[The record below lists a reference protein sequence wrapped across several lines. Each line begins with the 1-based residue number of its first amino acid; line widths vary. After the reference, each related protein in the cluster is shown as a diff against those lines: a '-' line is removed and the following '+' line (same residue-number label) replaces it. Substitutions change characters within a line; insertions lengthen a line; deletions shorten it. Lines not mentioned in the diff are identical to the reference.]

1 MRVIWA
7 ALAAIVMSVG
17 LLAGCNA
24 SATGGPL
31 NAAGSIGTST
41 ATGGSSDRD
50 TGGSSGRDAGGSSA
64 RGLGG
69 PSADAGGSWTDAG
82 GSSTAATTA
91 SKPSC
96 GGKVSDVQDVER
108 LINEPVGCPGALNT
122 FWHGELGDAWTA
134 PRFVPYHDGEV
145 PDDACGR
152 QVNDPRQFADNAL
165 YCTLDDTV
173 AYSVDFLDELAQV
186 GGPTY
191 PLFVLMHELSHRG
204 DRIGGNLGV
213 VTRAEE
219 NQADCFAGRQASAA
233 HDAGRIA
240 VRDALQ
246 GALLFYS
253 LGDTRGG
260 WFAQEPASAPDAHGS
275 PRQRAQAFA
284 LGYLRDSS
292 TCHTIGRS
300 ETGDVSF

>member
-24 SATGGPL
+24 AATGGPL
-31 NAAGSIGTST
+31 NAAGGVGTSS
-41 ATGGSSDRD
+41 ATGGVSAGADS
-50 TGGSSGRDAGGSSA
+50 GSPAGAGGALSA
-64 RGLGG
+64 
-69 PSADAGGSWTDAG
+69 
-82 GSSTAATTA
+82 AATA
-91 SKPSC
+91 SGSSC
-96 GGKVSDVQDVER
+96 GGKVTNVQDVER
-108 LINEPVGCPGALNT
+108 LVNEPVGCPGALNT

-152 QVNDPRQFADNAL
+152 EVNDPRQFAGNAL

-173 AYSVDFLDELAQV
+173 AYSVDFLDELTQI

-240 VRDALQ
+240 VTDALQ

-253 LGDTRGG
+253 LGDTSGG
-260 WFAQEPASAPDAHGS
+260 WFSQEPASAPDAHGS

-284 LGYLRDSS
+284 FGYLRDSA
-292 TCHTIGRS
+292 TCHRIGKS

>member
-17 LLAGCNA
+17 FLAGCNA

-31 NAAGSIGTST
+31 NAAGGVGTST
-41 ATGGSSDRD
+41 ATGGVPVSATGDSSAGLSGDSSAGAGR
-50 TGGSSGRDAGGSSA
+50 GSPAGAGGALSV
-64 RGLGG
+64 
-69 PSADAGGSWTDAG
+69 
-82 GSSTAATTA
+82 AATA
-91 SKPSC
+91 SSPSC
-96 GGKVSDVQDVER
+96 GGKVTDVQDVER
-108 LINEPVGCPGALNT
+108 LVNEPVGCPGALNT
-122 FWHGELGDAWTA
+122 FWHGELGDAWTT

-145 PDDACGR
+145 PDDECGR

-173 AYSVDFLDELAQV
+173 AYSVDFLDELTRI

-240 VRDALQ
+240 VTDALQ

-253 LGDTRGG
+253 LGDTSGG

-284 LGYLRDSS
+284 FGYLRDSA
-292 TCHTIGRS
+292 TCYRIGKS

>member
-1 MRVIWA
+1 
-7 ALAAIVMSVG
+7 MSVG
-17 LLAGCNA
+17 LLTGCNA

-31 NAAGSIGTST
+31 NAAGGVGSGT
-41 ATGGSSDRD
+41 ATGGSSA
-50 TGGSSGRDAGGSSA
+50 SVPGGSSA
-64 RGLGG
+64 A
-69 PSADAGGSWTDAG
+69 ADGAL
-82 GSSTAATTA
+82 TA
-91 SKPSC
+91 SSAASRSSC
-96 GGKVSDVQDVER
+96 GGKVTDVRDVER

-122 FWHGELGDAWTA
+122 FWHGELGDAWTT
-134 PRFVPYHDGEV
+134 PRFVPYRDGEV

-152 QVNDPRQFADNAL
+152 QVNDPRVFADNAL

-173 AYSVDFLDELAQV
+173 AYSVDFLNELAQV

-219 NQADCFAGRQASAA
+219 NQADCFAGRQASVA

-240 VRDALQ
+240 VTDALQ

-260 WFAQEPASAPDAHGS
+260 WFAQEAASAPDAHGT

-284 LGYLRDSS
+284 FGYLRGSS
-292 TCHTIGRS
+292 TCHRIGKS
-300 ETGDVSF
+300 QTGDVSF

>member
-24 SATGGPL
+24 SATGVPL
-31 NAAGSIGTST
+31 NAASGIDTS
-41 ATGGSSDRD
+41 AALGGSSVGATGDSSAV
-50 TGGSSGRDAGGSSA
+50 TGGA
-64 RGLGG
+64 L
-69 PSADAGGSWTDAG
+69 PV
-82 GSSTAATTA
+82 AATA
-91 SKPSC
+91 SPASC
-96 GGKVSDVQDVER
+96 GGKVTNVQDVQR

-134 PRFVPYHDGEV
+134 PRFVAYRDGEV

-152 QVNDPRQFADNAL
+152 EVNDPRQFADNAL

-240 VRDALQ
+240 VSDALQ

-284 LGYLRDSS
+284 FGYLRDSS
-292 TCHTIGRS
+292 TCHTIGKS
-300 ETGDVSF
+300 QTGDVSF

>member
-1 MRVIWA
+1 MTVVRVIWA

-31 NAAGSIGTST
+31 NAAAGIGAST
-41 ATGGSSDRD
+41 ATRGSAVSDPD
-50 TGGSSGRDAGGSSA
+50 GSSA
-64 RGLGG
+64 RAVGG
-69 PSADAGGSWTDAG
+69 PSTAAGGTLSAA
-82 GSSTAATTA
+82 TAA
-91 SKPSC
+91 SSPSC
-96 GGKVSDVQDVER
+96 GAKVTDVQDVER
-108 LINEPVGCPGALNT
+108 LINEPVGCPGGLNT

-213 VTRAEE
+213 VSRAEE

-240 VRDALQ
+240 VSDAVQ

-260 WFAQEPASAPDAHGS
+260 WFSQEPASAPDAHGS

-284 LGYLRDSS
+284 FGYLRDSS
-292 TCHTIGRS
+292 TCHKIGQS